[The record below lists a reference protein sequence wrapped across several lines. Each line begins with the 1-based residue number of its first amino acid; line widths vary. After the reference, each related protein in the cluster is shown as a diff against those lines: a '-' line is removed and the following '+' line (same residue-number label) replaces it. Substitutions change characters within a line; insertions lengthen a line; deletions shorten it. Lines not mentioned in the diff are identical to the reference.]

1 MQSIIATAQ
10 AAFLLVVVLMIGW
23 TAVYL
28 ASSMV
33 ERKLR
38 GRRAIPNIWSSF
50 SWVWDNSNAIGI
62 PTLILGTLY
71 IVWAMYYG
79 PGLGSETLLILML
92 MAAAGML
99 IGFAPGLR
107 RR

>member
-1 MQSIIATAQ
+1 MQSIVATAQ
-10 AAFLLVVVLMIGW
+10 AAFLLVVVLIIGW
-23 TAVYL
+23 TLVYL
-28 ASSMV
+28 AASLV

-38 GRRAIPNIWSSF
+38 GSRAAPSIWSSF
-50 SWVWDNSNAIGI
+50 TWVWDNSNLIGI

-92 MAAAGML
+92 MAAAGFL
-99 IGFAPGLR
+99 IGFAPSLR

>member
-10 AAFLLVVVLMIGW
+10 AAFLLVVVLVIGW
-23 TAVYL
+23 TLVYL

-38 GRRAIPNIWSSF
+38 GARAIPSIWTSF

-62 PTLILGTLY
+62 PTLIIGTVY
-71 IVWAMYYG
+71 ILWAMNYG

-92 MAAAGML
+92 MAAAGCL
-99 IGFAPGLR
+99 IGFAPSLR

>member
-1 MQSIIATAQ
+1 MQSIITTAQ
-10 AAFLLVVVLMIGW
+10 AAFLLVVVLMVGW

-38 GRRAIPNIWSSF
+38 GGRAIPDIWSSF
-50 SWVWDNSNAIGI
+50 TWVWDNSNAIGI
-62 PTLILGTLY
+62 PTLVLGTLY
-71 IVWAMYYG
+71 LVWAMYYG

-92 MAAAGML
+92 MAAAGFL
-99 IGFAPGLR
+99 IGFAPSLR